1 MTVQSPEFA
10 IYSNVI
16 QQVMKGEE
24 QLPSLPAITLRIR
37 KALAD
42 PHTSHNQLAN
52 LLMQDPSL
60 AALVMKTANSALYK
74 TVAPAKTLND
84 AVRLL
89 GREIIDQI
97 VMSHSV
103 KSLFVM
109 KSAGLKRLFMMSW
122 QRQAVKTAI
131 CILLTQ
137 ATQFK
142 PTFQPV
148 TGCFLCEIGTLA
160 ILSAFNNQPLEPSEQ
175 DYIKLCKSYSKSLG
189 LILLKKWQLDD
200 VYTDMIRNAGN
211 WQLPQAPTISAM
223 EIINLALYHS
233 LVIFSHAEDLPP
245 LPALPAYKNLPKK
258 YQQLDDYGLLQL
270 ISQHEDAIAEYIDT
284 MR

>member
-1 MTVQSPEFA
+1 MPANNPEFA

-37 KALAD
+37 KALAN
-42 PHTSHNQLAN
+42 PLTSHNQLAN

-60 AALVMKTANSALYK
+60 AALIMKTANSAIYK
-74 TVAPAKTLND
+74 TVAQAKTLND

-109 KSAGLKRLFMMSW
+109 KSAGLKRLFILSW

-148 TGCFLCEIGTLA
+148 TGCFLSEIGTLA
-160 ILSAFNNQPLEPSEQ
+160 VLSAFNDKPMEPTQE
-175 DYIKLCKSYSKSLG
+175 DYIALCKSYSKSLG
-189 LILLKKWQLDD
+189 LILIKKWQLDE
-200 VYTDMIRNAGN
+200 VYIDMIRNAGN
-211 WQLPQAPTISAM
+211 WSMPQAPSISAL

-233 LVIFSHAEDLPP
+233 LVIFSHADDLPP
-245 LPALPAYKNLPKK
+245 LRALPAFQNLPQK
-258 YQQLDDYGLLQL
+258 YQQLDDFGLLQL
-270 ISQHEDAIAEYIDT
+270 ISKHEDAIAEYIDT
-284 MR
+284 LR

>member
-1 MTVQSPEFA
+1 MSVQSADFA
-10 IYSNVI
+10 IYSGVI

-37 KALAD
+37 RALSD
-42 PHTSHNQLAN
+42 PHTSHIQLAN

-60 AALVMKTANSALYK
+60 SALVMKTANSAIYK
-74 TVAPAKTLND
+74 TVAPANTLND

-89 GREIIDQI
+89 GRETIDQI

-109 KSAGLKRLFMMSW
+109 KSANLKKLFVLSW

-131 CILLTQ
+131 CILLTRC
-137 ATQFK
+137 TNYK
-142 PTFQPV
+142 PTFMPV
-148 TGCFLCEIGTLA
+148 TGCFLSEIGSLA
-160 ILSAFNNQPLEPSEQ
+160 VLSAFNNQPVEPSER
-175 DYIKLCKSYSKSLG
+175 DYIKLCKNYSKSLG

-200 VYTDMIRNAGN
+200 VYIDMIRNAGN
-211 WQLPQAPTISAM
+211 WMAPKANTITAL

-233 LVIFSHAEDLPP
+233 LVIFAHAEDLPP
-245 LPALPAYKNLPKK
+245 LDKVPAYQNLPVK
-258 YQQLDDYGLLQL
+258 YQKLDELGLLKL